1 MSERNHTRIK
11 ELTAAGDM
19 ERLAAHLKVHQ
30 RLLEIRNELALE
42 LGTVVLK

>member
-1 MSERNHTRIK
+1 MLEKHSIDLK
-11 ELTAAGDM
+11 EIYASGDFQRQ
-19 ERLAAHLKVHQ
+19 EAHLKVHQ